1 MKKLFGILA
10 FALFVYFGVSSDIN
24 AQNRNNCWYGCNN
37 GGRHYYKH
45 QGQGMCVNNMNN
57 SYGYDVN
64 NQETI
69 KGTMESFEVI
79 KRNRGKGGLH
89 ITLKSGDSN
98 LQVHIGPT
106 WYLDDINLDINKGD
120 KLEIFGSK
128 VTTDDGTFFIASKI
142 TKDNKEYSLRDK
154 YGFPKWSR
162 NRNRTSNN

>member
-1 MKKLFGILA
+1 MKKIFGVLA
-10 FALFVYFGVSSDIN
+10 FALFIYFGVSSEID
-24 AQNRNNCWYGCNN
+24 AQKGNNCWNGCNN
-37 GGRHYYKH
+37 GGRYNKN
-45 QGQGMCVNNMNN
+45 QGRGICVNNINN
-57 SYGYDVN
+57 SYGYDAN

-79 KRNRGKGGLH
+79 KRNRSGGGLH

-98 LQVHIGPT
+98 VKVHIGPT

-128 VTTDDGTFFIASKI
+128 VTIDNDTFFIASKI

-162 NRNRTSNN
+162 NRNRTFNN